1 MNQPIRE
8 SDWKVFRSLH
18 KVALDRFCKR
28 VLDEAAAITGDNNRT
43 HHERYL
49 ALFALI
55 KKRDEDVA
63 RMFDELK
70 RSTAKL
76 HLLMLWKDDLLTDAE
91 IGRFSPELQEW
102 LRRATDD

>member
-1 MNQPIRE
+1 MNPNIRE
-8 SDWKVFRSLH
+8 TDWKVFRSLH

-28 VLDEAAAITGDNNRT
+28 VLDEAATITGDNDRT

-55 KKRDEDVA
+55 KKRDKDVA

-70 RSTAKL
+70 RSTAEL
-76 HLLMLWKDDLLTDAE
+76 HLLMLRKEDLLTDAE
-91 IGRFSPELQEW
+91 IARFSPEL
-102 LRRATDD
+102 

>member
-1 MNQPIRE
+1 MIQDIRE

-18 KVALDRFCKR
+18 QVALDRFCKR
-28 VLDEAAAITGDNNRT
+28 ILDESAAITGDNNRT

-49 ALFALI
+49 ALFELM
-55 KKRDEDVA
+55 KDRNEDVA

-76 HLLMLWKDDLLTDAE
+76 LLLMLRKQDLLTDAE
-91 IGRFSPELQEW
+91 IGRFSRELQEW
-102 LRRATDD
+102 LRRAGGD